1 MTDKTDKASERLD
14 DRRRAILALA
24 VEAAPFD
31 GWTDAMLAAAA
42 EEAGCGDGEAALAFP
57 KGVADL
63 LDFYADEADGKML
76 AALEAMPLG
85 EMRIREK
92 VAAAVRA
99 RIEALAGEKE
109 AARRAAATLTLPHLA
124 PLGARLTW
132 RTADR
137 IWRAIGD
144 VSADF
149 NFYSKRAILTGVYGS
164 TLAVWFNDDGEGSEK
179 TWAFLDARIEN
190 VMQFEKFKAKVKK
203 SPLADLN
210 PIRILS
216 KLRYGAGQG

>member
-1 MTDKTDKASERLD
+1 MDKTEKAPERLD
-14 DRRRAILALA
+14 ARRRAILARA

-42 EEAGCGDGEAALAFP
+42 EEAGCAKGDAALAFP
-57 KGVADL
+57 KGVSDL

-76 AALEAMPLG
+76 AALGALPLG

-124 PLGARLTW
+124 PLGARLAW

-144 VSADF
+144 ASTDF
-149 NFYSKRAILTGVYGS
+149 NFYTKRAILTGVYGS

-210 PIRILS
+210 PVRILS
-216 KLRYGAGQG
+216 KFRYGAGQG